1 MRYHSLKYIDCDIH
15 GHYIKGYVSKC
26 FSNVSISSS
35 PNKHQNQVKLV
46 KEKLSPYIESQIYC
60 YFFKVSYG
68 KWKLTQNL
76 FQFKGTSLTKINEYS
91 FIQLN

>member
-1 MRYHSLKYIDCDIH
+1 MVTISRDN
-15 GHYIKGYVSKC
+15 VSKC

-76 FQFKGTSLTKINEYS
+76 SQ
-91 FIQLN
+91 IQRYIFDQNK